1 MQGNLRFSL
10 KLHKY
15 KEEIVMIIKKM
26 LKNMSLKCRERKKD
40 ITCSYYKYK

>member
-10 KLHKY
+10 NLHKY

-26 LKNMSLKCRERKKD
+26 LK
-40 ITCSYYKYK
+40 KYELNEPGNDEEI